1 MDGYW
6 ARFWQFWIAGHIVQ
20 YKALRLRENSGD
32 AATHFSFQFKHA
44 EPERA
49 MGDVGAPLWI
59 SVNIAW
65 MDGWIQGWTS

>member
-49 MGDVGAPLWI
+49 MRRRCSSLDLCKHR
-59 SVNIAW
+59 
-65 MDGWIQGWTS
+65 MDGWMDSRMD